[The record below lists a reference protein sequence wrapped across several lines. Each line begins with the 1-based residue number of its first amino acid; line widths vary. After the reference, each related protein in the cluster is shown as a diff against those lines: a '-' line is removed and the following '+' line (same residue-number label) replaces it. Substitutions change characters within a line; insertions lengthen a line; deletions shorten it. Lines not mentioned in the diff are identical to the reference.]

1 MENDTIVKEIVAW
14 ATGKINEEEVDDLG
28 VGFNKSISGITK
40 FYLAQYL
47 LKLAIDWERQNRV
60 LMFNEEVIKSLIA
73 NQVGKD
79 EEIKRVQEMLERMR
93 KELIDSEEKG
103 NGNVMNRSPAGK
115 SLLAPIKALVV
126 RDSLDNSSDGSLL
139 YKNRPLKE
147 LAPLILGSILKMFPN
162 PENEASEL
170 EKKLVK
176 VEEEK
181 ADLGRKYKD
190 VSKKYRRTV
199 EQYDREKRK
208 FDEKSALYERQLEE
222 IIRENNALMR
232 IAAENGSK
240 VGEAI
245 GDYVKR
251 EQYQVAKE
259 FKEFC
264 LRQGMD
270 FLAEEIITPEY
281 HSQEDESCDMA
292 THAERMIEAKVRLS
306 EILLVKPYKVQT
318 RRVRTGKRLVGFEE
332 FREEIRPLLLDGGMA
347 KEKES
352 EFMIIA
358 QKAFGLIR
366 ELISMTPPCE
376 LLLPERGDVF
386 DSDEH
391 DVDDIVCRPEGVI
404 KAIIAPGI
412 YTGHRILMKPV
423 VVTEPLDDRSQTI
436 PSPRRRAVASGV
448 SSDTA

>member
-1 MENDTIVKEIVAW
+1 MVKEIVAW
-14 ATGKINEEEVDDLG
+14 ATAKINEEEADDLG
-28 VGFNKSISGITK
+28 LGLNKSISGITK

-47 LKLAIDWERQNRV
+47 LKVAVDWERQNRI

-79 EEIKRVQEMLERMR
+79 EEIKRVQEKLEQMR
-93 KELIDSEEKG
+93 TELIESDKKG
-103 NGNVMNRSPAGK
+103 NGKVRNRSPAGK
-115 SLLAPIKALVV
+115 SRLAPMKALVV
-126 RDSLDNSSDGSLL
+126 RENLDNASGVGLFH
-139 YKNRPLKE
+139 KNKPLKE
-147 LAPLILGSILKMFPN
+147 LAPLILGSILKMLPN
-162 PENEASEL
+162 PEKQMSAL
-170 EKKLVK
+170 EKKCAK
-176 VEEEK
+176 VEKEK
-181 ADLGRKYKD
+181 ADLARKYKD
-190 VSKKYRRTV
+190 VSSKYKRML
-199 EQYDREKRK
+199 EQHEREKRK
-208 FDEKSALYERQLEE
+208 FDEKSALYEKQLEA
-222 IIRENNALMR
+222 IIRENNAL
-232 IAAENGSK
+232 ICTAAENGGK

-270 FLAEEIITPEY
+270 FLAEEIIALEQDNQKNT
-281 HSQEDESCDMA
+281 SCGMA
-292 THAERMIEAKVRLS
+292 THAERMVETKARLS
-306 EILLVKPYKVQT
+306 AILLVNPYKAQI
-318 RRVRTGKRLVGFEE
+318 RRVRTGKNLVGFEE
-332 FREEIRPLLLDGGMA
+332 FRKEIRPSLLDGA
-347 KEKES
+347 IPKEKES

-366 ELISMTPPCE
+366 ELITMTPPCE

-404 KAIIAPGI
+404 KATIVPGI
-412 YTGHRILMKPV
+412 YTGHRILMRPV
-423 VVTEPLDDRSQTI
+423 VVTEPFDDRLQTI
-436 PSPRRRAVASGV
+436 PASRRLAVAPGV